1 MRKQRHLRKIAY
13 FLPIVALACLAAIC
27 QFCLKG
33 YSFLTLVLICVAL
46 LIFAYYLLS
55 LKDNKFTRYAKTALS
70 MLTCIGVIMAIIAE
84 IPIIITAQKKEKAD
98 SDYCVVLGAA
108 VHGSIPSRVLSE
120 RINAAYEFLTE
131 YPETKAIL
139 SGGKGKNENLSEAEC
154 MYEHLIARGIA
165 PERLIKETESTSTR
179 ENIEF
184 SYKLMNTKSFTL
196 ISSETHLYRSCLIAK
211 KAGLSPSP
219 YGATT
224 ETPVIIPQY
233 LRECVA
239 VWAEW
244 IF

>member
-1 MRKQRHLRKIAY
+1 MAI
-13 FLPIVALACLAAIC
+13 LAGLAAIC

-33 YSFLTLVLICVAL
+33 YSFLALVLICVAL
-46 LIFAYYLLS
+46 LIFAYYLLP

-84 IPIIITAQKKEKAD
+84 IPIVITAQKKEKAD

-120 RINAAYEFLTE
+120 RINAAYEFLIQ
-131 YPETKAIL
+131 YPEAKAIL
-139 SGGKGKNENLSEAEC
+139 SGGKGRGENISEAEC
-154 MYEHLIARGIA
+154 MYEHLVALGIS
-165 PERLIKETESTSTR
+165 PERLIKECESASTR

-184 SYKLMNTKSFTL
+184 SHKLTNATSFTL
-196 ISSETHLYRSCLIAK
+196 ISSETHLYRACLVAK
-211 KAGLSPSP
+211 KAGLLPSP
-219 YGATT
+219 YGAKT
-224 ETPVIIPQY
+224 ETPVIIAQY

-244 IF
+244 VF